1 MSTSTSTSRV
11 RESVQSAVA
20 APPRIHAV
28 TTLPPLARIR
38 QKLSPEHLDDVPGA
52 IRAGIAALG
61 DMPQI
66 KPGAKIAVTGGSRGV
81 ADIVPILRTVVEEL
95 KARGAEPFLI
105 PAMGSHGGATADGQ
119 IEMMAGYGMT
129 EAALGCP
136 VRATM
141 EVVELGTT
149 ADGITVYYDRM
160 ASEADGV
167 IVVNRVKA
175 HTAFRGEVESGVA
188 KMIAVGM
195 GKRHGAEQMHSVGL
209 GTHITDAAAIAIER
223 ANIVAGI
230 HIVENAYEQV
240 HTVRVSRPDQI
251 IATDAELLK
260 LANTLLP
267 RVPFNQLDVLIVD
280 TMGKNISGTGMDPNI
295 IGMWR
300 RFGGPKVPDF
310 TRIVILN
317 LTPETHGNA
326 MGIGFADFTT
336 RRVFDQIDHH
346 ALMMNAI
353 TAEAI
358 AAGKIPLIRE
368 NDEDAI
374 AWAIRSALRGVERE
388 PRIARI
394 HSTLH
399 LDTLAVSPALLDEV
413 RANDTLELVGE
424 LEPPH
429 ADESGHLVGMLDA
442 AH

>member
-1 MSTSTSTSRV
+1 MRTGQHAMAGVVT
-11 RESVQSAVA
+11 
-20 APPRIHAV
+20 APPDTHAV
-28 TTLPPLARIR
+28 ETVPPLARIR
-38 QKLSPEHLDDVPGA
+38 QRLSPEHLADVPGA
-52 IRAGIAALG
+52 IRAGLAALG
-61 DMPQI
+61 DIPAI
-66 KPGAKIAVTGGSRGV
+66 RPGARIALTGGSRGI
-81 ADIVPILRTVVEEL
+81 ADIVPILRTLVEEL
-95 KARGAEPFLI
+95 QSRGAIPFLI
-105 PAMGSHGGATADGQ
+105 PAMGSHGGATAEGQ

-129 EAALGCP
+129 ETALGCP
-136 VRATM
+136 VDATM
-141 EVVELGTT
+141 DVVQLGTT
-149 ADGITVYYDRM
+149 ADGIPVFYDRM
-160 ASEADGV
+160 AREADGV

-175 HTAFRGEVESGVA
+175 HTAFRGAVESGIA

-195 GKRHGAEQMHSVGL
+195 GKRHGAEALHSAGL
-209 GTHITDAAAIAIER
+209 GTHVVEAAEVTLR
-223 ANIVAGI
+223 DANIIAAV

-240 HTVRVSRPDQI
+240 HTIRVTRPDQI
-251 IATDAELLK
+251 IATDRELLT

-267 RVPFNQLDVLIVD
+267 RVPFDRLDVLIID

-300 RFGGPKVPDF
+300 RFGGPRVPDF
-310 TRIVILN
+310 TRIVILS

-358 AAGKIPLIRE
+358 NAAKIPIIRE
-368 NDEDAI
+368 HDVDAI
-374 AWAIRSALRGVERE
+374 EWAVRSALRGVARE

-399 LDTLAVSPALLDEV
+399 LDTLAVSPALLEEV
-413 RANDTLELVGE
+413 RANPSLEVMGDPEPLRADASGRLVG
-424 LEPPH
+424 LL
-429 ADESGHLVGMLDA
+429 AS

>member
-1 MSTSTSTSRV
+1 MSTVGDSRQSTV
-11 RESVQSAVA
+11 VA
-20 APPRIHAV
+20 SPQTHAV

-38 QKLSPEHLDDVPGA
+38 QKLSPQHLDDVPGA

-61 DMPQI
+61 DLPAI
-66 KPGAKIAVTGGSRGV
+66 KPGAKIALTGGSRGI
-81 ADIVPILRTVVEEL
+81 ADIVPILRTIVDEL
-95 KARGAEPFLI
+95 KARGAQPFLI
-105 PAMGSHGGATADGQ
+105 PAMGSHGGATAEGQ

-141 EVVELGTT
+141 EVVELGKTV
-149 ADGITVYYDRM
+149 DGIPVYYDRM
-160 ASEADGV
+160 AREADGV

-175 HTAFRGEVESGVA
+175 HTAFRGMVESGVS

-209 GTHITDAAAIAIER
+209 GTHITDAAAITIER
-223 ANIVAGI
+223 ANIIAGM

-240 HTVRVSRPDQI
+240 HTIRVSRPDAI
-251 IATDAELLK
+251 IATDAALLTV
-260 LANTLLP
+260 ANTLLP
-267 RVPFNQLDVLIVD
+267 RVPFDQLDVLIID

-310 TRIVILN
+310 TRIVILS

-358 AAGKIPLIRE
+358 AAAKIPIIRA

-374 AWAIRSALRGVERE
+374 EWAIRSALRGVERA

-413 RANDTLELVGE
+413 QANDSLELVGE
-424 LEPPH
+424 LEPLI
-429 ADESGHLVGMLDA
+429 ADESGHLVGMLES

>member
-1 MSTSTSTSRV
+1 MSTSTSRV

-20 APPRIHAV
+20 APPRTHAV

-38 QKLSPEHLDDVPGA
+38 QKLSPQRLDDVPGA

-136 VRATM
+136 ARATM

-167 IVVNRVKA
+167 IVINRVKA
-175 HTAFRGEVESGVA
+175 HTAFRGAVESGVA

-280 TMGKNISGTGMDPNI
+280 MMGKNISGTGMDPNI

-300 RFGGPKVPDF
+300 RFGGPKLPDF

-424 LEPPH
+424 LEPLH
-429 ADESGHLVGMLDA
+429 ADENGHLVGMLDA
-442 AH
+442 AR

>member
-1 MSTSTSTSRV
+1 M
-11 RESVQSAVA
+11 
-20 APPRIHAV
+20 
-28 TTLPPLARIR
+28 
-38 QKLSPEHLDDVPGA
+38 HLEDVPGA

-61 DMPQI
+61 DIPQI
-66 KPGAKIAVTGGSRGV
+66 KPGAKIAITGGSRGI
-81 ADIVPILRTVVEEL
+81 ADIAPILRTVVEEL

-105 PAMGSHGGATADGQ
+105 PAMGSHGGATAEGQ

-129 EAALGCP
+129 EETLGCP

-141 EVVELGTT
+141 DVVELGTT
-149 ADGITVYYDRM
+149 ERGITVYYDRM

-195 GKRHGAEQMHSVGL
+195 GKRHGAEQMHSAGL
-209 GTHITDAAAIAIER
+209 GTHIIDAAAITIAQ

-240 HTVRVSRPDQI
+240 HTIRVTRPDEI
-251 IATDAELLK
+251 IATDAALLK
-260 LANTLLP
+260 IANTLLP
-267 RVPFNQLDVLIVD
+267 RVPFDQLDVLIID

-310 TRIVILN
+310 TRIVVLS

-346 ALMMNAI
+346 ATMMNAI
-353 TAEAI
+353 TAENRSWRAKSHSS
-358 AAGKIPLIRE
+358 ARTMWMPSSG
-368 NDEDAI
+368 
-374 AWAIRSALRGVERE
+374 RSAPPCAVLSARRASRAFTARCISTHWPSP
-388 PRIARI
+388 PRCSMKCAGTTGLEIVGNAGAAR
-394 HSTLH
+394 
-399 LDTLAVSPALLDEV
+399 
-413 RANDTLELVGE
+413 
-424 LEPPH
+424 
-429 ADESGHLVGMLDA
+429 SG
-442 AH
+442 

>member
-1 MSTSTSTSRV
+1 MSTVQEPARSTI
-11 RESVQSAVA
+11 A
-20 APPRIHAV
+20 APPRTHPV
-28 TTLPPLARIR
+28 TTFPPLARIR
-38 QKLSPEHLDDVPGA
+38 QKLSPEHLDDVPGT

-61 DMPQI
+61 DLPAI
-66 KPGAKIAVTGGSRGV
+66 KPGAKIAITGGSRGI
-81 ADIVPILRTVVEEL
+81 ADIAPILRTVVDEV
-95 KARGAEPFLI
+95 KARGGEPFLI
-105 PAMGSHGGATADGQ
+105 PAMGSHGGATAEGQ

-129 EAALGCP
+129 EETLCCP

-141 EVVELGTT
+141 DIVELGRTER
-149 ADGITVYYDRM
+149 GITVYYDRM

-209 GTHITDAAAIAIER
+209 GTHITDAAAITIER
-223 ANIVAGI
+223 ANILMGV

-260 LANTLLP
+260 VANTLLP
-267 RVPFNQLDVLIVD
+267 RVPFDQLDVLIVD

-300 RFGGPKVPDF
+300 RFGGPKVPAF
-310 TRIVILN
+310 TRIVVLN

-336 RRVFDQIDHH
+336 RRVFEQIDHH

-353 TAEAI
+353 TAESI
-358 AAGKIPLIRE
+358 MAGKIPLIRE
-368 NDEDAI
+368 NDVDAVE
-374 AWAIRSALRGVERE
+374 WAVRSALRGVERA
-388 PRIARI
+388 PRVARI

-413 RANDTLELVGE
+413 RANDGLEIVGE
-424 LEPPH
+424 PAPLE
-429 ADESGHLVGMLDA
+429 ADEDGHLIGVLGA

>member
-1 MSTSTSTSRV
+1 MSTN
-11 RESVQSAVA
+11 RESAHATVIS
-20 APPRIHAV
+20 PPRTHAV
-28 TTLPPLARIR
+28 TSVPPLARIR
-38 QKLSPEHLDDVPGA
+38 QKLSPLHLDDVPGT

-61 DMPQI
+61 DIPQI
-66 KPGAKIAVTGGSRGV
+66 KPGAKIAVTGGSRGI
-81 ADIVPILRTVVEEL
+81 ADIAPILRTVVEEL
-95 KARGAEPFLI
+95 KARGAQPFLI
-105 PAMGSHGGATADGQ
+105 PAMGSHGGATVEGQ

-129 EAALGCP
+129 EETLGCP

-141 EVVELGTT
+141 DVVEIGKTER
-149 ADGITVYYDRM
+149 GITVYYDRM

-209 GTHITDAAAIAIER
+209 GTHITDAAAITIAQ
-223 ANIVAGI
+223 ANILAGI

-240 HTVRVSRPDQI
+240 HTIRVSRPDKI
-251 IATDAELLK
+251 IATDATLLK
-260 LANTLLP
+260 IANTLLP
-267 RVPFNQLDVLIVD
+267 RVPFDQLDVLIID

-310 TRIVILN
+310 TRIVVLN

-336 RRVFDQIDHH
+336 RRVFEQIDHH

-353 TAEAI
+353 TAESI
-358 AAGKIPLIRE
+358 MAGKIPLIRE
-368 NDEDAI
+368 NDVDAI
-374 AWAIRSALRGVERE
+374 EWAIRSALRGVERA

-413 RANDTLELVGE
+413 RGDGGLEIVGTLEPLV
-424 LEPPH
+424 
-429 ADESGHLVGMLDA
+429 ADASGHLVGLLA
-442 AH
+442 A

>member
-1 MSTSTSTSRV
+1 MNTV
-11 RESVQSAVA
+11 GDSVQSAVA
-20 APPRIHAV
+20 APLRTHAV
-28 TTLPPLARIR
+28 TILPPLARIR
-38 QKLSPEHLDDVPGA
+38 QKLSPQRLDDVPGA
-52 IRAGIAALG
+52 IRAGITALG
-61 DMPQI
+61 DIPAI
-66 KPGAKIAVTGGSRGV
+66 KPGATIALTGGSRGI
-81 ADIVPILRTVVEEL
+81 ADIVPILRTVVDAL
-95 KARGAEPFLI
+95 KARGAQPFLI

-141 EVVELGTT
+141 EVVALGKT
-149 ADGITVYYDRM
+149 ADGIPVFYDRM
-160 ASEADGV
+160 AREADGV
-167 IVVNRVKA
+167 IVINRVKA
-175 HTAFRGEVESGVA
+175 HTAFRGAVESGVS

-209 GTHITDAAAIAIER
+209 GTHITDAAAITIER
-223 ANIVAGI
+223 ANIIAGI
-230 HIVENAYEQV
+230 HIVENAYEHV
-240 HTVRVSRPDQI
+240 HTIRVSRPDAI
-251 IATDAELLK
+251 IATDATLLTV
-260 LANTLLP
+260 ANTLLP
-267 RVPFNQLDVLIVD
+267 RVPFDQLDVLIID

-300 RFGGPKVPDF
+300 RFGGLKVPDF
-310 TRIVILN
+310 TRIVVLS

-358 AAGKIPLIRE
+358 AAAKIPIIRD

-374 AWAIRSALRGVERE
+374 EWAIRSALRGVKRA
-388 PRIARI
+388 PRVARI

-399 LDTLAVSPALLDEV
+399 LDTLAVSPALLDDV
-413 RANDTLELVGE
+413 RTNDTLEIVGE
-424 LEPPH
+424 LEPLI
-429 ADESGHLVGMLDA
+429 ADESGHLVGMLETA
-442 AH
+442 Q

>member
-1 MSTSTSTSRV
+1 MGTVGHTMHAPLT
-11 RESVQSAVA
+11 
-20 APPRIHAV
+20 APPRTHAV
-28 TTLPPLARIR
+28 TTLPPLVRIR
-38 QKLSPEHLDDVPGA
+38 QKLSPEHLEDVPGA

-61 DMPQI
+61 DIPQI
-66 KPGAKIAVTGGSRGV
+66 KPGAKIAITGGSRGI
-81 ADIVPILRTVVEEL
+81 ADIAPILRTVVEEL
-95 KARGAEPFLI
+95 KARGAVPFLI
-105 PAMGSHGGATADGQ
+105 PAMGSHGGATAAGQ

-129 EAALGCP
+129 EEALGCP
-136 VRATM
+136 VYATM

-149 ADGITVYYDRM
+149 ERGITVFYDRM

-209 GTHITDAAAIAIER
+209 GTNITDAAAITIAR
-223 ANIVAGI
+223 ANILAGI

-240 HTVRVSRPDQI
+240 HTIRVTRPDEI
-251 IATDAELLK
+251 IATDAALLK
-260 LANTLLP
+260 VANTLLP
-267 RVPFNQLDVLIVD
+267 RVPFDQLDVLIID
-280 TMGKNISGTGMDPNI
+280 TMGKNISGTGMDLNI

-310 TRIVILN
+310 TRIVVLS

-336 RRVFDQIDHH
+336 RRVFEQIDHH
-346 ALMMNAI
+346 ATMMNAI
-353 TAEAI
+353 TAESI
-358 AAGKIPLIRE
+358 MAGKIPLIRE
-368 NDEDAI
+368 NDVDAI
-374 AWAIRSALRGVERE
+374 EWAIRSALRGVERA
-388 PRIARI
+388 PRVARI

-413 RANDTLELVGE
+413 RGNDRLEIMGTP
-424 LEPPH
+424 EPLQ
-429 ADESGHLVGMLDA
+429 ADESGHLVGLLAA

>member
-1 MSTSTSTSRV
+1 MDAVGDSM
-11 RESVQSAVA
+11 QSAVVA
-20 APPRIHAV
+20 APRTHAL

-38 QKLSPEHLDDVPGA
+38 QKLSPHHLDDVPGA

-61 DMPQI
+61 DIPRI
-66 KPGAKIAVTGGSRGV
+66 KPGAKIAVTGGSRGI

-95 KARGAEPFLI
+95 QARGAQPFLI
-105 PAMGSHGGATADGQ
+105 PAMGSHGGATVDGQ

-129 EAALGCP
+129 EEALGCP

-141 EVVELGTT
+141 EVVALGTT

-160 ASEADGV
+160 ANEADGV

-175 HTAFRGEVESGVA
+175 HTAFRGAVESGVA

-209 GTHITDAAAIAIER
+209 GTHITDAAAITIER

-240 HTVRVSRPDQI
+240 HTIRVTRPDEI
-251 IATDAELLK
+251 IATDAELLTF
-260 LANTLLP
+260 ANTLLP

-310 TRIVILN
+310 TRIVVLS

-336 RRVFDQIDHH
+336 RRVFEQIDHH

-358 AAGKIPLIRE
+358 AAAKIPIIRA

-374 AWAIRSALRGVERE
+374 AWAIRSALRGVERQA
-388 PRIARI
+388 RVARI

-413 RANDTLELVGE
+413 RANDHLELVGE
-424 LEPPH
+424 LEPLR
-429 ADESGHLVGMLDA
+429 ADESGHLSNEQ
-442 AH
+442 

>member
-1 MSTSTSTSRV
+1 MSTVGDSRQATV
-11 RESVQSAVA
+11 V
-20 APPRIHAV
+20 APPRTHAV

-38 QKLSPEHLDDVPGA
+38 QKLSPQHLDDVPDA

-61 DMPQI
+61 DLPAI
-66 KPGAKIAVTGGSRGV
+66 KPGATIALTGGSRGI
-81 ADIVPILRTVVEEL
+81 ADIVPILRTVVDEL
-95 KARGAEPFLI
+95 KARGAQPFLI
-105 PAMGSHGGATADGQ
+105 PAMGSHGGATAEGQ

-141 EVVELGTT
+141 EVVELGKT
-149 ADGITVYYDRM
+149 ADGIPVYYDCM
-160 ASEADGV
+160 AREADGV
-167 IVVNRVKA
+167 IVINRVKA
-175 HTAFRGEVESGVA
+175 HTAFRGTVESGVS

-209 GTHITDAAAIAIER
+209 GTHITDAAAITIER
-223 ANIVAGI
+223 ANIIAGM

-240 HTVRVSRPDQI
+240 HTIRVSPPNAI
-251 IATDAELLK
+251 IATDAALLTV
-260 LANTLLP
+260 ANTLLP
-267 RVPFNQLDVLIVD
+267 RVPFDQLDVLIID

-310 TRIVILN
+310 TRIVILS

-358 AAGKIPLIRE
+358 AAAKIPIIRA

-374 AWAIRSALRGVERE
+374 EWAIRSALRGVERA

-413 RANDTLELVGE
+413 RANDAVALGGE
-424 LEPPH
+424 LEPLI
-429 ADESGHLVGMLDA
+429 ADESGHLVGMLEA

>member
-1 MSTSTSTSRV
+1 MSTV
-11 RESVQSAVA
+11 RDAQVRASVA
-20 APPRIHAV
+20 APPRTHAV
-28 TTLPPLARIR
+28 STLPPLARVR
-38 QKLSPEHLDDVPGA
+38 QKLSPEHLNDVPGA

-61 DMPQI
+61 DIPQI
-66 KPGAKIAVTGGSRGV
+66 RPGAKIALTGGSRGI
-81 ADIVPILRTVVEEL
+81 ADIVPILRTVAQEL

-105 PAMGSHGGATADGQ
+105 PAMGSHGGATAEGQ
-119 IEMMAGYGMT
+119 MEMMAGYGMT
-129 EAALGCP
+129 EEALGCP

-141 EVVELGTT
+141 DVVELGKT
-149 ADGITVYYDRM
+149 DRGITVYYDRM
-160 ASEADGV
+160 AREADGV

-195 GKRHGAEQMHSVGL
+195 GKRHGAEQMHSAGL
-209 GTHITDAAAIAIER
+209 GTHITDAAAITIEQ
-223 ANIVAGI
+223 ANVIAAV
-230 HIVENAYEQV
+230 HIVENAYEQA
-240 HTVRVSRPDQI
+240 HTIRVTRPEQI

-267 RVPFNQLDVLIVD
+267 RVPFDRLDVLIID

-300 RFGGPKVPDF
+300 RFGGPKIPDF
-310 TRIVILN
+310 TRIVILS

-336 RRVFDQIDHH
+336 RRVFKQIDHH

-358 AAGKIPLIRE
+358 AAAKIPIIRP
-368 NDEDAI
+368 NDVDAI
-374 AWAIRSALRGVERE
+374 EWAIRSALRGAERA
-388 PRIARI
+388 PRVARI

-399 LDTLAVSPALLDEV
+399 LDTLAVSLALLEEV
-413 RANDTLELVGE
+413 RANDGLELVGE
-424 LEPPH
+424 LEPLH
-429 ADESGHLVGMLDA
+429 ADESGHLVGLLAA

>member
-1 MSTSTSTSRV
+1 
-11 RESVQSAVA
+11 
-20 APPRIHAV
+20 V

-38 QKLSPEHLDDVPGA
+38 QKLSPQCLDDVPGA

-61 DMPQI
+61 DVPRM
-66 KPGAKIAVTGGSRGV
+66 KPGAKIALTGGSRGI
-81 ADIVPILRTVVEEL
+81 ADIVPILRTVVAEL

-129 EAALGCP
+129 EEALGCP
-136 VRATM
+136 IRATM
-141 EVVELGTT
+141 EVVELGKT
-149 ADGITVYYDRM
+149 ARGITVYYDRM

-209 GTHITDAAAIAIER
+209 GTHITDAAAIAIEK

-240 HTVRVSRPDQI
+240 HTIRVTRPDQI

-267 RVPFNQLDVLIVD
+267 RVPFGQLDVLIVD

-310 TRIVILN
+310 TRIVILS

-358 AAGKIPLIRE
+358 AAAKIPIIRA

-374 AWAIRSALRGVERE
+374 AWAIRSALRGVERA

-394 HSTLH
+394 QSTLH

-413 RANDTLELVGE
+413 RANDDLEVMGE
-424 LEPPH
+424 PEPLC
-429 ADESGHLVGMLDA
+429 ADESGHLVGMLETA
-442 AH
+442 R

>member
-1 MSTSTSTSRV
+1 MSTV
-11 RESVQSAVA
+11 RELAHASVAT
-20 APPRIHAV
+20 PPRTHAV
-28 TTLPPLARIR
+28 TTAPPLARVR
-38 QKLSPEHLDDVPGA
+38 QKLSPQHLGDVPGA
-52 IRAGIAALG
+52 IRTGIAALG
-61 DMPQI
+61 DIPAI
-66 KPGAKIAVTGGSRGV
+66 KPGAKIALTGGSRGI

-95 KARGAEPFLI
+95 TARGAEPFLI
-105 PAMGSHGGATADGQ
+105 PAMGSHGGATAGGQ

-129 EAALGCP
+129 EETLGCP
-136 VRATM
+136 VCATM
-141 EVVELGTT
+141 DVIELGTT
-149 ADGITVYYDRM
+149 ERGITVFYDRM

-188 KMIAVGM
+188 KMIAIGM

-209 GTHITDAAAIAIER
+209 GTHITDAAAITITK
-223 ANIVAGI
+223 ANILAGI

-240 HTVRVSRPDQI
+240 HTIRVSRPGEI

-260 LANTLLP
+260 VANILLP
-267 RVPFNQLDVLIVD
+267 RVPFDQLDVLIID

-310 TRIVILN
+310 TRIVVLG

-336 RRVFDQIDHH
+336 RRVFEQIDHH

-353 TAEAI
+353 TAESI
-358 AAGKIPLIRE
+358 MAGKIPLIRA
-368 NDEDAI
+368 NDVDAI
-374 AWAIRSALRGVERE
+374 EWAIRSALRGVERE
-388 PRIARI
+388 PRVARI

-413 RANDTLELVGE
+413 RANDSLELVGT
-424 LEPPH
+424 LEPLE
-429 ADESGHLVGMLDA
+429 ADESGHLAGLLTA

>member
-1 MSTSTSTSRV
+1 MSTV
-11 RESVQSAVA
+11 RESVHFAIA
-20 APPRIHAV
+20 APPGAHAV
-28 TTLPPLARIR
+28 TTLPPLARVR
-38 QKLSPEHLDDVPGA
+38 QKLSPQHLDDVPGA
-52 IRAGIAALG
+52 IRVGIAALG
-61 DMPQI
+61 DIPRI
-66 KPGAKIAVTGGSRGV
+66 TPGAKIAITGGSRGI
-81 ADIVPILRTVVEEL
+81 ADIAPILRTIVEEL

-129 EAALGCP
+129 EETLGCP
-136 VRATM
+136 IRATM
-141 EVVELGTT
+141 DVVELGKT
-149 ADGITVYYDRM
+149 ARGITVFYDRM

-175 HTAFRGEVESGVA
+175 HTAFRGAVESGVA

-195 GKRHGAEQMHSVGL
+195 GKRHGAEQMHSAGL

-240 HTVRVSRPDQI
+240 HTIRVSHPDQI

-267 RVPFNQLDVLIVD
+267 RVPFDHLDVLIID

-300 RFGGPKVPDF
+300 RFGGPREPDF
-310 TRIVILN
+310 ARIVVLG

-336 RRVFDQIDHH
+336 RRVFEQIDHH

-358 AAGKIPLIRE
+358 AAAKIPLIRA
-368 NDEDAI
+368 NDIDAI
-374 AWAIRSALRGVERE
+374 EWAIRSSLRGVERE
-388 PRIARI
+388 PRVARI

-413 RANDTLELVGE
+413 RGNGSLELVGE
-424 LEPPH
+424 LEPLR
-429 ADESGHLVGMLDA
+429 ADESGHLVGLLAA

>member
-1 MSTSTSTSRV
+1 MTTTTGPRA
-11 RESVQSAVA
+11 AVD
-20 APPRIHAV
+20 APARTHPV
-28 TTLPPLARIR
+28 TTLPPFTRIR
-38 QKLSPEHLDDVPGA
+38 QKLSPDHLDDVSGA

-61 DMPQI
+61 DLPRI
-66 KPGAKIAVTGGSRGV
+66 KPGAKIAVTGGSRGI
-81 ADIVPILRTVVEEL
+81 ADIVPILRTVVVEL
-95 KARGAEPFLI
+95 QARGAEPFLI
-105 PAMGSHGGATADGQ
+105 PAMGSHGGATAEGQ

-129 EAALGCP
+129 EDALGCP

-141 EVVELGTT
+141 EVVQVGTT
-149 ADGITVYYDRM
+149 PNGIPVYYDKM

-188 KMIAVGM
+188 KMIAVGL
-195 GKRHGAEQMHSVGL
+195 GKRHGAEQMHSAGL
-209 GTHITDAAAIAIER
+209 GTAIVDAATVTLGA
-223 ANIVAGI
+223 ANILFGV
-230 HIVENAYEQV
+230 HVVENAYEQV
-240 HTVRVSRPDQI
+240 HTVRVSAPDQI

-267 RVPFNQLDVLIVD
+267 RVPFEQLDVLVID

-300 RFGGPKVPDF
+300 RFGGPRVPDF

-353 TAEAI
+353 TAESI
-358 AAGKIPLIRE
+358 MAGKIPLIRE
-368 NDEDAI
+368 DDVDAI
-374 AWAIRSALRGVERE
+374 DWAIRSALRGVTRE
-388 PRIARI
+388 PRVTRI

-413 RANDTLELVGE
+413 RANPTLEIIGDP
-424 LEPPH
+424 EPPL
-429 ADESGHLVGMLDA
+429 ADDGNHLVGLMEA
-442 AH
+442 GRN

>member
-1 MSTSTSTSRV
+1 MDAVGDSM
-11 RESVQSAVA
+11 QSAVVA
-20 APPRIHAV
+20 APRTHAL

-38 QKLSPEHLDDVPGA
+38 QKLSPHHLDDVPGA

-61 DMPQI
+61 DIPRI
-66 KPGAKIAVTGGSRGV
+66 KPGAKIAVTGGSRGI

-95 KARGAEPFLI
+95 QARGAQPFLI
-105 PAMGSHGGATADGQ
+105 PAMGSHGGATVDGQ

-129 EAALGCP
+129 EEALGCP

-141 EVVELGTT
+141 EVVALGTT

-160 ASEADGV
+160 ANEADGV

-175 HTAFRGEVESGVA
+175 HTAFRGAVESGVA

-209 GTHITDAAAIAIER
+209 GTHITDAAAITIER

-240 HTVRVSRPDQI
+240 HTIRVTRPDEI
-251 IATDAELLK
+251 IATDAELLTF
-260 LANTLLP
+260 ANTLLP

-310 TRIVILN
+310 TRIVVLS

-336 RRVFDQIDHH
+336 RRVFEQIDHH

-358 AAGKIPLIRE
+358 AAAKIPIIRA

-374 AWAIRSALRGVERE
+374 AWAIRSALRGVERQA
-388 PRIARI
+388 RVARI

-413 RANDTLELVGE
+413 RANDHLELVGE
-424 LEPPH
+424 LEPLR
-429 ADESGHLVGMLDA
+429 ADESGHLSNGQ
-442 AH
+442 

>member
-1 MSTSTSTSRV
+1 MSTV
-11 RESVQSAVA
+11 RDSMHATVA
-20 APPRIHAV
+20 APPQTQPV

-38 QKLSPEHLDDVPGA
+38 QKLSPDHLDDVPGA

-61 DMPQI
+61 DIPQI
-66 KPGAKIAVTGGSRGV
+66 KPGAKIAITGGSRGI
-81 ADIVPILRTVVEEL
+81 ADIAPILRTVVEEL
-95 KARGAEPFLI
+95 KGRGAEPFLI
-105 PAMGSHGGATADGQ
+105 PAMGSHGGATAAGQ

-129 EAALGCP
+129 EEALGCP

-141 EVVELGTT
+141 DVIELGKT
-149 ADGITVYYDRM
+149 ARGITVFYDRM
-160 ASEADGV
+160 AREADGV

-209 GTHITDAAAIAIER
+209 GTHITDAAALAIEQ
-223 ANIVAGI
+223 ANIIAGI

-240 HTVRVSRPDQI
+240 HTIRVSRPAEI
-251 IATDAELLK
+251 IATDAALLT

-267 RVPFNQLDVLIVD
+267 RVPFDRLDVLIID

-310 TRIVILN
+310 TRIVILG
-317 LTPETHGNA
+317 LTLETHGNA

-336 RRVFDQIDHH
+336 ERVFAQIDHH

-358 AAGKIPLIRE
+358 AAAKIPIIRA
-368 NDEDAI
+368 NDVDAI
-374 AWAIRSALRGVERE
+374 EWAIRSALRGVERA
-388 PRIARI
+388 PRVARI

-413 RANDTLELVGE
+413 RANDGLEIVGA
-424 LEPPH
+424 LEPLR
-429 ADESGHLVGMLDA
+429 ADASGHMIGLLGS